1 MEQEDPMSFTK
12 LTVTN
17 YRCFTEQNKKPRLEP
32 GRVTEL
38 FWNPESQISTPDCRR
53 DTYASTS

>member
-12 LTVTN
+12 LMVRN
-17 YRCFTEQNKKPRLEP
+17 YRCFTEQNKKPRLEL

-38 FWNPESQISTPDCRR
+38 FWNPERR
-53 DTYASTS
+53 DT